1 MSTESYNSTTFNCQ
15 RFKCSGRGL
24 ILPFGIEACMSIQ
37 LRAVL
42 YFVFLLY
49 LFLGIAI
56 IADIFMSAIETITSR
71 KQKIRYP
78 DPGEKDKYLTV
89 EVRVWNDTVA
99 NLTLMALGSSSP
111 EILLSIIEIVGNRFE
126 AGELGPGTIVG
137 SAAYNLLMISA
148 ICIASINA
156 PETRRIKLYNVFLV
170 TSFFGFFAYI
180 WLFIVLSVISK
191 DVVELWEAVLT
202 FLMFPLVVILAYL
215 AEKNCF
221 ASKKIE
227 MAEEEKLIITPPET
241 DAAGVPRSFHKD
253 ELLQFLRDLGQSSNL
268 SIEDKAQLFAAKL
281 SENMHRSRMQYRIQ
295 GARML
300 TGGKSLFVNL
310 PDKLQ
315 EIYEKYQKIDDE
327 SSPSAIAQE
336 IDCLPKLEFTATAY
350 AVLENEQRI
359 DIIIKRTGPIN
370 VNIYQRAVKPQPFD
384 TTFSTDHKAGGRK
397 STLTRND
404 IDEDPQMAI
413 LEFASSSYAVL
424 EREQRVTV
432 EVVRHGFTKSVVHF
446 RLDTIDGT
454 ATAGEDYIKLSEE
467 FVMESGQQEKKIT
480 IHVIDDNQWEPD
492 ETFFVKLSLPES
504 EENHAKVGSKTVALV
519 TIIND
524 DEPGYIHFEEPINLV
539 KESVGKA
546 EIKVARVN
554 GADGRVS
561 VHYRTKDIEAV
572 ATRDYEPA
580 DSELVFEHGEISKII
595 AIPIINDLDTEKDET
610 FAVELYNPT
619 GGATIGK
626 HGRTVVTIIND
637 DNYITM
643 ANKMA
648 SLVQV
653 DIDKLSV
660 TKTTWGQQFKDAMT
674 VNGGDLETAK
684 FLHYVGHTFSFFWK
698 ILFAFVPPTSIA
710 GGWLTF
716 FVSLLFIAILTAV
729 VGDVAAI
736 FGCLVGL
743 KDSITAISFVALGT
757 SLPDTF
763 ASMIAAKNSK
773 TADDAI
779 GNVTGSNSVNVF
791 LGLGLP
797 WLVAA
802 VYWESK
808 NLPFTVKAGDLSFSV
823 LVFSCSCIIGMILL
837 TLRRFLGVF
846 GKAELGG
853 PTIPK
858 YACSAF
864 FVFLWICYLTLSGL
878 QAYGHIYW
886 AT

>member
-1 MSTESYNSTTFNCQ
+1 MSTELANYTTWSCQ
-15 RFKCSGRGL
+15 KFKCSARGL
-24 ILPFGIEACMSIQ
+24 ILPFGIEACMSIP
-37 LRAVL
+37 LRATL
-42 YFVFLLY
+42 YFIFLLY

-71 KQKIRYP
+71 RRKIQYP
-78 DPGEKDKYLTV
+78 DPLQKDKYLTV
-89 EVRVWNDTVA
+89 EVRLWNDTVA

-111 EILLSIIEIVGNRFE
+111 EILLSIIEIIGNRFE

-148 ICIASINA
+148 LCITAIKT
-156 PETRRIKLYNVFLV
+156 PETRRIKLYSVFMI

-180 WLFIVLSVISK
+180 WMFIVLSVISK
-191 DVVELWEAVLT
+191 DVVDLWEAVIT
-202 FLMFPLVVILAYL
+202 FLMFPLVVILAFL
-215 AEKNCF
+215 AEKNF
-221 ASKKIE
+221 YASNKID
-227 MAEEEKLIITPPET
+227 MEEEEQTLILTPPELDST
-241 DAAGVPRSFHKD
+241 GAARTFRKD

-268 SIEDKAQLFAAKL
+268 SLEDKAQLFAAKL
-281 SENMHRSRMQYRIQ
+281 SESMHRSRMQYRIQ
-295 GARML
+295 GSRML

-315 EIYEKYQKIDDE
+315 EIY
-327 SSPSAIAQE
+327 
-336 IDCLPKLEFTATAY
+336 
-350 AVLENEQRI
+350 
-359 DIIIKRTGPIN
+359 
-370 VNIYQRAVKPQPFD
+370 QRAVKPQSSDGNLPAD
-384 TTFSTDHKAGGRK
+384 QPIGGRK
-397 STLTRND
+397 GTLSKLD
-404 IDEDPQMAI
+404 FDDDPQMAV
-413 LEFASSSYAVL
+413 LEFASPSYAVL

-432 EVVRHGFTKSVVHF
+432 EVVRYGYTNSTILF

-454 ATAGEDYIKLSEE
+454 ATAGEDYVKLSEE
-467 FVMESGQQEKKIT
+467 FRMEPGQQEKKIT

-492 ETFFVKLSLPES
+492 ETFFVKLSLPEG
-504 EENHAKVGSKTVALV
+504 EETRTKLGSKTVALV

-524 DEPGYIHFEEPINLV
+524 DEPGYIEFEETINLV

-546 EIKVARVN
+546 EIKVVRIN
-554 GADGRVS
+554 GADGKVS
-561 VHYRTKDIEAV
+561 VHYRTKDIDAV
-572 ATRDYEPA
+572 GTKDYEPI
-580 DSELVFEHGEISKII
+580 DTELVFEHGEISKII
-595 AIPIINDLDTEKDET
+595 AIPIINDLEAEKDES
-610 FAVELYNPT
+610 FAVELYDPT
-619 GGATIGK
+619 GGAQIGK
-626 HGRTVVTIIND
+626 HPRTVVTIIND
-637 DNYITM
+637 DDYKTM

-660 TKTTWGQQFKDAMT
+660 TKTSWGQQFRDAMN

-684 FLHYVGHTFSFFWK
+684 FGHYVGHSLSFFWK
-698 ILFAFVPPTSIA
+698 VLFAFVPPTSIA

-802 VYWESK
+802 IYWESK

-823 LVFSCSCIIGMILL
+823 LVFSICCVLGMTVLI
-837 TLRRFLGVF
+837 LRRYLGFF

-858 YACSAF
+858 YVCSIF
-864 FVFLWICYLTLSGL
+864 FVLLWVGYLTLSGL
-878 QAYGHIYW
+878 QAYGHIKW
-886 AT
+886 QS

>member
-1 MSTESYNSTTFNCQ
+1 MSTESYNSTTVSCQ

-42 YFVFLLY
+42 YFIFLLY

-89 EVRVWNDTVA
+89 EVRLWNDTVA

-191 DVVELWEAVLT
+191 DVVELWEAVVT

-221 ASKKIE
+221 LSKKIE
-227 MAEEEKLIITPPET
+227 MEEEEKLIITPPET
-241 DAAGVPRSFHKD
+241 DAAGIPRSFHKD

-315 EIYEKYQKIDDE
+315 EIY
-327 SSPSAIAQE
+327 
-336 IDCLPKLEFTATAY
+336 
-350 AVLENEQRI
+350 
-359 DIIIKRTGPIN
+359 
-370 VNIYQRAVKPQPFD
+370 QRAVKPQPFD
-384 TTFSTDHKAGGRK
+384 TISTDHKAGGRK
-397 STLTRND
+397 GTLTRND
-404 IDEDPQMAI
+404 IDEDPQMAT

-504 EENHAKVGSKTVALV
+504 EENRAKVGSKTVALV

-595 AIPIINDLDTEKDET
+595 AIPIMNDLDAEKDET

-653 DIDKLSV
+653 DMDKLSV

-684 FLHYVGHTFSFFWK
+684 FVHYVGHTFSFFWK

-846 GKAELGG
+846 GKAELG
-853 PTIPK
+853 K
-858 YACSAF
+858 
-864 FVFLWICYLTLSGL
+864 L
-878 QAYGHIYW
+878 
-886 AT
+886 

>member
-1 MSTESYNSTTFNCQ
+1 MSTESYNSTTVSCQ

-42 YFVFLLY
+42 YFIFLLY

-89 EVRVWNDTVA
+89 EVRLWNDTVA

-191 DVVELWEAVLT
+191 DVVELWEAVVT

-221 ASKKIE
+221 LSKKIE
-227 MAEEEKLIITPPET
+227 MEEEEKLIITPPET
-241 DAAGVPRSFHKD
+241 DAAGIPRSFHKD

-315 EIYEKYQKIDDE
+315 EIYDTMEKYQRMDDE
-327 SSPSAIAQE
+327 PSQSPIVQE
-336 IDCLPKLEFTATAY
+336 IDHLPKLEFTATAY

-359 DIIIKRTGPIN
+359 DVIIKRTGPIN
-370 VNIYQRAVKPQPFD
+370 VN
-384 TTFSTDHKAGGRK
+384 
-397 STLTRND
+397 
-404 IDEDPQMAI
+404 
-413 LEFASSSYAVL
+413 
-424 EREQRVTV
+424 
-432 EVVRHGFTKSVVHF
+432 VRF

-504 EENHAKVGSKTVALV
+504 EENRAKVGSKTVALV

-595 AIPIINDLDTEKDET
+595 AIPIMNDLDAEKDET

-653 DIDKLSV
+653 DMDKLSV

-684 FLHYVGHTFSFFWK
+684 FVHYVGHTFSFFWK

-846 GKAELGG
+846 GKAELG
-853 PTIPK
+853 K
-858 YACSAF
+858 
-864 FVFLWICYLTLSGL
+864 L
-878 QAYGHIYW
+878 
-886 AT
+886 

>member
-315 EIYEKYQKIDDE
+315 E
-327 SSPSAIAQE
+327 
-336 IDCLPKLEFTATAY
+336 
-350 AVLENEQRI
+350 
-359 DIIIKRTGPIN
+359 
-370 VNIYQRAVKPQPFD
+370 IYQRAVKPQPFD

>member
-1 MSTESYNSTTFNCQ
+1 MSTELANYTTWSCQ
-15 RFKCSGRGL
+15 KFKCSARGL

-42 YFVFLLY
+42 YFIFLLY

-56 IADIFMSAIETITSR
+56 IADIFMSSIETITSR
-71 KQKIRYP
+71 RRKIQYP
-78 DPGEKDKYLTV
+78 DPTQKDKYLTV
-89 EVRVWNDTVA
+89 EVRLWNDTVA

-137 SAAYNLLMISA
+137 SAAYNLLMICALCISA
-148 ICIASINA
+148 IKA
-156 PETRRIKLYNVFLV
+156 PETRRIKLYSVFMI

-180 WLFIVLSVISK
+180 WMFIVLSVVSK
-191 DVVELWEAVLT
+191 DVVDLWEAVIT
-202 FLMFPLVVILAYL
+202 FLMFPLVVILAFL
-215 AEKNCF
+215 AEKNF
-221 ASKKIE
+221 YASSKID
-227 MAEEEKLIITPPET
+227 MEEEEQTLILTPPELDST
-241 DAAGVPRSFHKD
+241 GAVRTFRKD

-268 SIEDKAQLFAAKL
+268 SLEDKAQLFAAKL
-281 SENMHRSRMQYRIQ
+281 SESMHRSRMQYRIQ

-315 EIYEKYQKIDDE
+315 EIHERLLKHN
-327 SSPSAIAQE
+327 P
-336 IDCLPKLEFTATAY
+336 
-350 AVLENEQRI
+350 
-359 DIIIKRTGPIN
+359 
-370 VNIYQRAVKPQPFD
+370 
-384 TTFSTDHKAGGRK
+384 TDWQD
-397 STLTRND
+397 D
-404 IDEDPQMAI
+404 IDETLSETSHLPRIELNAAQ
-413 LEFASSSYAVL
+413 YAVL
-424 EREQRVTV
+424 EREQMCVIIVKRYGPVNV
-432 EVVRHGFTKSVVHF
+432 DVRF

-454 ATAGEDYIKLSEE
+454 ATAGEDYVKLAEE
-467 FVMESGQQEKKIT
+467 FKMERGQQEKKIT

-492 ETFFVKLSLPES
+492 ETFFVKLSLPEG
-504 EENHAKVGSKTVALV
+504 EEAHAKLGSKTVALV

-524 DEPGYIHFEEPINLV
+524 DEPGFIEFEETINLV

-546 EIKVARVN
+546 EIKVVRIN
-554 GADGRVS
+554 GADGKVS
-561 VHYRTKDIEAV
+561 VRYRTKDIDAV
-572 ATRDYEPA
+572 GTRDYEPA
-580 DSELVFEHGEISKII
+580 DNELVFEHGEISKII
-595 AIPIINDLDTEKDET
+595 AIPIMDDLEAEKDES
-610 FAVELYNPT
+610 FAVELYDPT
-619 GGATIGK
+619 GGAQIGK
-626 HGRTVVTIIND
+626 HPKTVVTIIND
-637 DNYITM
+637 DDYKTM

-660 TKTTWGQQFKDAMT
+660 TKTSWGQQFHDAMN

-684 FLHYVGHTFSFFWK
+684 FGHYVGHTLAFFWK

-716 FVSLLFIAILTAV
+716 FVSLLFIAILTAI

-802 VYWESK
+802 IYWESK

-823 LVFSCSCIIGMILL
+823 LVFSVCCILGMTVLI
-837 TLRRFLGVF
+837 LRRYLGVF

-858 YACSAF
+858 YLCSIF
-864 FVFLWICYLTLSGL
+864 FVLLWIGYLTLSGL
-878 QAYGHIYW
+878 QAYGHIKW
-886 AT
+886 QI